1 MRARPFITALRGALL
16 VVGLALAGCTQLSGP
31 SDFGKVPEAPTP
43 ATPATPSARSQK
55 VADDLQKVQAS
66 LLVQGLLRT
75 DGGGPDTPF
84 NARMLVRDFIRIALY
99 DEYTPVG
106 GSMVPR
112 STASR
117 LRRWDGPV
125 RINLEFGPSVPPA
138 RQEEDRRAVAAFVAR
153 LARITGRPIGMV
165 PSAAEANYHV
175 LVLNEDEREASAAR
189 LRALLPGIGAGP
201 VRTIIGMNSGTFC
214 LVFAFSE
221 GADYRYARAVAVV
234 RGEHPD
240 LMRMACYHEEIT
252 QGLGLANDSP
262 QARPSIFNDDEE
274 FALLTRHDELL
285 LRMLYD
291 PRLRPGMTEAEARPI
306 AEVIARELLGGEG

>member
-1 MRARPFITALRGALL
+1 MRGRALL
-16 VVGLALAGCTQLSGP
+16 AGGLAGGLALAGCTGLSRQP
-31 SDFGKVPEAPTP
+31 DFGKVPEASGP
-43 ATPATPSARSQK
+43 AIPPTPSARSQQ
-55 VADDLQKVQAS
+55 VARDLEKVQTS

-99 DEYTPVG
+99 DEYTPVS
-106 GSMVPR
+106 GSMVQR
-112 STASR
+112 SVASR

-125 RINLEFGPSVPPA
+125 RINLEFGASVPLA
-138 RQEEDRRAVAAFVAR
+138 RQEEDRRAVATFVAR
-153 LARITGRPIGMV
+153 LARITGHPIDMV
-165 PSAAEANYHV
+165 SSAAEANYHV
-175 LVLNEDEREASAAR
+175 LVLDEDEREASEGR

-201 VRTIIGMNSGTFC
+201 VRTITGLNSGTFC

-221 GADYRYARAVAVV
+221 GTGYRYAHAVAVV
-234 RGEHPD
+234 RAEHPD

-262 QARPSIFNDDEE
+262 AARPSIFNDDEE

-291 PRLRPGMTEAEARPI
+291 PRLQPGMTEAEARPI
-306 AEVIARELLGGEG
+306 AEVIARELLGGES

>member
-1 MRARPFITALRGALL
+1 MRVALL
-16 VVGLALAGCTQLSGP
+16 LGGLALAGCTGGP
-31 SDFGKVPEAPTP
+31 GQPDFGKVSEVQRP
-43 ATPATPSARSQK
+43 AEPSPPSARSQQ
-55 VADDLQKVQAS
+55 VARDLEKVQAS

-106 GSMVPR
+106 GSMVQR
-112 STASR
+112 STASH

-125 RINLEFGPSVPPA
+125 RINLEFGPSVPLA
-138 RQEEDRRAVAAFVAR
+138 RQEEDRQAVAAFVAR
-153 LARITGRPIGMV
+153 LARITNHPISMV
-165 PSAAEANYHV
+165 SAAAEANYHV
-175 LVLNEDEREASAAR
+175 LVLSEDEREASAAR

-201 VRTIIGMNSGTFC
+201 VRTITGLNSGTFC

-234 RGEHPD
+234 RAEHPD

-262 QARPSIFNDDEE
+262 AARPSIFNDDEE

-291 PRLRPGMTEAEARPI
+291 PRLQPGMTEAEARPI
-306 AEVIARELLGGEG
+306 AEVIAAELLGGES